1 MGKGIFRYH
10 ESIWVEKYRP
20 TSLDDYITSSEMK
33 EKMANF
39 IQKQDIPHLLF
50 EGPPGTGKSS
60 MANLLVKALDCDT
73 KYINAAEENGI
84 DTVRETIK
92 NYCITSSFSK
102 IKICVLDEFSEFT
115 PAGQLALN
123 AVMEQYSEHTKFIL
137 TCNNVENII
146 EKIRSRCQEF
156 RVIPPSKE
164 QVKERCEFILKAEGV
179 DYEDSELVEIIRHN
193 YPDVRKIIQYLD
205 QHSIKK
211 VLKLD
216 KEFFKLLKYEKTVI
230 DILKSTTLQNKDEQ
244 ATKIRQLLADTRV
257 KNFLTLYKYLYEK
270 IDDYSSPSKVISVI
284 FNIQEGLKAD
294 TLIADK
300 EINMIATILKI
311 METLTS

>member
-1 MGKGIFRYH
+1 MGKGIFRAH
-10 ESIWVEKYRP
+10 DSIWVEKYRP
-20 TSLDDYITSSEMK
+20 VSLDEYITSSEMK
-33 EKMANF
+33 EKFNAF
-39 IQKQDIPHLLF
+39 IEKQDIPHLLF

-60 MANLLVKALDCDT
+60 MANLLVKALDCDV

-84 DTVRETIK
+84 DTVRDTIK
-92 NYCITSSFSK
+92 NYCVTSSFSK
-102 IKICVLDEFSEFT
+102 IKVIVLDEFSEFT

-164 QVKERCEFILKAEGV
+164 QVKDRCEFILKSEGV
-179 DYEDSELVEIIRHN
+179 DYEEEELVEIIRHN
-193 YPDVRKIIQYLD
+193 YPDVRKVIQYLD
-205 QHSIKK
+205 QHSIGK

-216 KEFFKLLKYEKTVI
+216 KEFFKLLKYEKTVVE
-230 DILKSTTLQNKDEQ
+230 ILKKTTAQNKDESV
-244 ATKIRQLLADTRV
+244 TKIRQLLADTRV

-270 IDDYSSPSKVISVI
+270 LDDYAKPAKVVPII
-284 FNIQEGLKAD
+284 FHLADGQRAD

-300 EINMIATILKI
+300 EINMIATILRI
-311 METLTS
+311 VDTITT